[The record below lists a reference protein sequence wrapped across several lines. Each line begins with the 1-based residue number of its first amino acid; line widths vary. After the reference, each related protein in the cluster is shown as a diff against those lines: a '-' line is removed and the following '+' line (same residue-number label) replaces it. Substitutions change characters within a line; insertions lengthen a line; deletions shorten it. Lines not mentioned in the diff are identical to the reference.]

1 MGFINTFQRMS
12 VDELRT
18 EVIGLLK
25 KAYSDGRITVD
36 TLERRLK
43 EATGAGDKEALLALV
58 SDIPEPETDSASSTA
73 EENTER
79 PWLINNRVPRESQSF
94 FAVLG
99 ASNRIGRWQPARNIT
114 CLSLM
119 GGVKLDF
126 REAEFPRDGI
136 RINAGCIMGGLDV
149 VIPPGINADISGIPL
164 LGGIENKAGAG
175 DERAPTLTIRGIA
188 IMGGIEIKRKE
199 LKQKRQRPGMG
210 NGRTRGRKNRKEQQ
224 QDRFYDYE

>member
-12 VDELRT
+12 IDDMRG

-25 KAYSDGRITVD
+25 QAYADGRITVD

-43 EATGAGDKEALLALV
+43 DATGAGDKETLIALV
-58 SDIPEPETDSASSTA
+58 SDIPAPEGSASPADSTDEA
-73 EENTER
+73 ER

-94 FAVLG
+94 FAILG
-99 ASNRIGRWQPARNIT
+99 GSGRTGRWQPARSIT

-126 REAEFPRDGI
+126 REAEFPRNGVQ
-136 RINAGCIMGGLDV
+136 INAGCIMGGLEII
-149 VIPPGINADISGIPL
+149 IPPGINAEITGIPL
-164 LGGIENKAGAG
+164 LGGMDNKAGAG
-175 DERAPTLTIRGIA
+175 DERAPVLSVKGVA

-199 LKQKRQRPGMG
+199 LKQKRRK
-210 NGRTRGRKNRKEQQ
+210 GRSRERSYN
-224 QDRFYDYE
+224 YE

>member
-12 VDELRT
+12 VDDLKE

-25 KAYSDGRITVD
+25 QAYADGRITVD

-43 EATGAGDKEALLALV
+43 EATGAGDKETLIALV
-58 SDIPEPETDSASSTA
+58 SDIPAPEGDNTASESR
-73 EENTER
+73 EESER

-94 FAVLG
+94 FSILG
-99 ASNRIGRWQPARNIT
+99 GSSKTGRWQPARSIT

-126 REAEFPRDGI
+126 REAEFPRNGV
-136 RINAGCIMGGLDV
+136 RINAGCIMGGLEII
-149 VIPPGINADISGIPL
+149 IPPGINADISGIPL
-164 LGGIENKAGAG
+164 LGGMENKTGAG
-175 DERAPTLTIRGIA
+175 NERAPALSVRGVA

-199 LKQKRQRPGMG
+199 LKRKR
-210 NGRTRGRKNRKEQQ
+210 RK
-224 QDRFYDYE
+224 